1 MHVFLLISSLGA
13 GGAERAMSELATFL
27 AANAWDVTLAT
38 FDGADAV
45 DFYPLATHVRRVRL
59 ARSGPTRSLFA
70 KLAGNAGRVRALRS
84 LIRREQPD
92 VVLSFMETTNVLCL
106 LATVG
111 LRVPVVVAERIDPSM
126 HLEVPRPWRTARRFL
141 YRRAAAVVAQTEAA
155 ADWLRQHCGTRVDV
169 IPNALRQL
177 PSPTTPREHLVLAV
191 GRMQPQKGFDLLLDA
206 FAQIHTRYPGWR
218 LAIVGDG
225 GQRAA
230 LQARASRLGLSDHIE
245 WPGRSNEVEAWYA
258 RASVVAVPS
267 RYEGFPNV
275 LLEAMA
281 MGAAVVAAD
290 CRSGP
295 REMVV
300 PGENGLL
307 VPVDDRAAL
316 AAALEQLVTDAA
328 LRERLG
334 AAAAEVRS
342 RFGAEKI
349 LPLWMAL
356 LTRVAKASP
365 SRAAKM
371 SVLNDI

>member
-1 MHVFLLISSLGA
+1 MKTVFVISSLGA
-13 GGAERAMSELATFL
+13 GGAERAMSELAAFL
-27 AANAWDVTLAT
+27 AANGWEVTLAT
-38 FDGADAV
+38 FDSDDAV
-45 DFYPLATHVRRVRL
+45 DFYPLPAKVQREHL

-70 KLAGNAGRVRALRS
+70 KLTANAGRARALRG
-84 LIRREQPD
+84 LVRRERPNL
-92 VVLSFMETTNVLCL
+92 VLGFMETTNVLCL

-111 LRVPVVVAERIDPSM
+111 LRVPVVVAERTDPSM
-126 HLEVPRPWRTARRFL
+126 HVVVPRPWRAARRLL

-155 ADWLRQHCGTRVDV
+155 AEWLRSHCQAQVDV

-177 PSPTTPREHLVLAV
+177 PRPATRREQLVLAI
-191 GRMQPQKGFDLLLDA
+191 GRMQPEKGFDLLLEA
-206 FAQIHTRYPGWR
+206 FARIHPRHPAWR

-225 GQRAA
+225 NQRAA
-230 LQARASRLGLSDHIE
+230 LQALAARLDLTECID
-245 WPGRSNEVEAWYA
+245 WPGRTQEVEAWYA

-307 VPVDDRAAL
+307 VPVDDSAAL
-316 AAALEQLVTDAA
+316 ATALEQLIGDSA

-334 AAAAEVRS
+334 AAATEVRS

-356 LTRVAKASP
+356 LM
-365 SRAAKM
+365 RAAAP
-371 SVLNDI
+371 SIARSAR

>member
-1 MHVFLLISSLGA
+1 MKAVVVISSLGA
-13 GGAERAMSELATFL
+13 GGAERAMSELAAFL
-27 AANAWDVTLAT
+27 AANDWEVTLAT
-38 FDGADAV
+38 FDGADAI
-45 DFYPLATHVRRVRL
+45 DFYPLPSQVRRVHL
-59 ARSGPTRSLFA
+59 ARSGPTRSLLAKFA
-70 KLAGNAGRVRALRS
+70 ANAGRVHALRD
-84 LIRREQPD
+84 LIRREHPD
-92 VVLSFMETTNVLCL
+92 VVLGFMETTNVLCL

-111 LRVPVVVAERIDPSM
+111 LRVPVVVAERTDPSM

-155 ADWLRQHCGTRVDV
+155 ANWLRQHCRTQVDV

-177 PSPTTPREHLVLAV
+177 PRPATSREQLVLAV
-191 GRMQPQKGFDLLLDA
+191 GRMQSEKGFDLLLDA
-206 FAQIHTRYPGWR
+206 FARIHTRHSGWR
-218 LAIVGDG
+218 LAIVGEG
-225 GQRAA
+225 SQRSA
-230 LQARASRLGLSDHIE
+230 LQEQAATLGLAACVE
-245 WPGRSNEVEAWYA
+245 WPGRTSAIESWYA

-307 VPVDDRAAL
+307 VPVEDSAAL
-316 AAALEQLVTDAA
+316 AAALEQLLGDPG

-334 AAAAEVRS
+334 SEATKVRS
-342 RFGAEKI
+342 RFGAQLI

-356 LTRVAKASP
+356 LTR
-365 SRAAKM
+365 AAGGAR
-371 SVLNDI
+371 SARTAQ

>member
-1 MHVFLLISSLGA
+1 MRAKMKAAFVISSLGA
-13 GGAERAMSELATFL
+13 GGAERAMSELAAFL
-27 AANAWDVTLAT
+27 VAKGWDVALAT
-38 FDGADAV
+38 FDSADTI
-45 DFYPLATHVRRVRL
+45 DFYPLPSQVRRVHL

-70 KLAGNAGRVRALRS
+70 KLAANAGRGRALRS

-111 LRVPVVVAERIDPSM
+111 LRIPVVVAERIDPSM
-126 HLEVPRPWRTARRFL
+126 HVEVPRPWRTARRFL

-155 ADWLRQHCGTRVDV
+155 ADWLRHHCRTQVDV

-177 PSPTTPREHLVLAV
+177 PRPATARAPLVLAI
-191 GRMQPQKGFDLLLDA
+191 GRIQPQKGFDLLLDA
-206 FAQIHTRYPGWR
+206 FARIHRRHPEWR

-225 GQRAA
+225 DQRAA
-230 LQARASRLGLSDHIE
+230 LQARASSLGLGDHIE

-267 RYEGFPNV
+267 RFEGFPNV

-307 VPVDDRAAL
+307 VPVDDSAAL
-316 AAALEQLVTDAA
+316 AAALEQLLSDSA
-328 LRERLG
+328 LRARLG
-334 AAAAEVRS
+334 AAATDVRS

-349 LPLWMAL
+349 LSMWMAL
-356 LTRVAKASP
+356 LTRAV
-365 SRAAKM
+365 SRSTSLLA
-371 SVLNDI
+371 

>member
-1 MHVFLLISSLGA
+1 MKAVFVISSLGA

-27 AANAWDVTLAT
+27 AAKDWDVILAT
-38 FDGADAV
+38 FDGTDAV
-45 DFYPLATHVRRVRL
+45 DFYSLSMQVRRVHL
-59 ARSGPTRSLFA
+59 DRSGPTQSLFA
-70 KLAGNAGRVRALRS
+70 KLAANAGRVRALRD
-84 LIRREQPD
+84 LVHRERPN
-92 VVLSFMETTNVLCL
+92 VVLGFMETINVLCL

-111 LRVPVVVAERIDPSM
+111 LRVPVVVAERTDPSM
-126 HLEVPRPWRTARRFL
+126 HVVVPKPWRAARRLL
-141 YRRAAAVVAQTEAA
+141 YRHSAAVVAQTEAA
-155 ADWLRQHCGTRVDV
+155 AEWLRNHCRTQVDV
-169 IPNALRQL
+169 IPNALRPL
-177 PSPTTPREHLVLAV
+177 PRPSTPREQLVLAI
-191 GRMQPQKGFDLLLDA
+191 GRLQPEKGFDLLLYA
-206 FAQIHTRYPGWR
+206 FARIHTGQPGWR

-225 GQRAA
+225 NQRAA
-230 LQARASRLGLSDHIE
+230 LQALAARLGLTECID
-245 WPGRSNEVEAWYA
+245 WPGRTHEVEAWYA

-307 VPVDDRAAL
+307 VPVDDSAAL
-316 AAALEQLVTDAA
+316 AAALEQLMDDSA

-334 AAAAEVRS
+334 ASATEVRS

-356 LTRVAKASP
+356 LV
-365 SRAAKM
+365 RAAGP
-371 SVLNDI
+371 SSAHFA